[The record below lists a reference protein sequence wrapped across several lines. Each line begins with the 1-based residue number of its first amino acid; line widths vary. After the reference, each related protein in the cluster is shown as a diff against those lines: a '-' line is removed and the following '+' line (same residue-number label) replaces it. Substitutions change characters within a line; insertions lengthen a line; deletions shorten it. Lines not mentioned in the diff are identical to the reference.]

1 MPSDHIAR
9 HDSTRT
15 LAGRVAVVGAALAS
29 IVLGAASC
37 GSRTGLFVGEPDMSD
52 SSTQIQPDA
61 PIDAAP
67 DVVPCVPGEFGFDLA
82 TAQLMFVLD
91 RSGSMAFS
99 LTSPTLPDPG
109 EPSRWE
115 ALHDGLAEAIRPLD
129 QQLAMGAK
137 FYPEA
142 LSEDDLASTALAC
155 LTDNGVGIA
164 PARGNAE
171 SILDVFFTTE
181 PRGGT
186 PTAEAIRLAAQYLA
200 DRRTVART
208 IVVATDGAPN
218 CNGDLDGAR
227 CVCTAA
233 GGDCRRSEYSCLD
246 DTRTIDVIH
255 QIAEVQKIPVFVIGL
270 GSTERPEFLR
280 VLDDMAVAGGRARPT
295 VPRHYNVQSPVELR
309 SALQTISDSIARCTY
324 LTPSTPNDPN
334 AIDVE
339 INGVSIPRDTN
350 HKNGWDWVDQAY
362 GSLAFFGD
370 ACDRAQAATSKVNG
384 RVSCEKD

>member
-1 MPSDHIAR
+1 MPDHIAR
-9 HDSTRT
+9 RDSTRT
-15 LAGRVAVVGAALAS
+15 LAGKAAIVGATLAG
-29 IVLGAASC
+29 IVLSVASC
-37 GSRTGLFVGEPDMSD
+37 GSRTGLFVDELAPNDA
-52 SSTQIQPDA
+52 STQTQPDA

-67 DVVPCVPGEFGFDLA
+67 DAVPCVPGLFGFELA

-99 LTSPTLPDPG
+99 LTSPTIPEQG

-142 LSEDDLASTALAC
+142 LSEDDLSSPALAC
-155 LTDNGVGIA
+155 LTDNGVGIP

-171 SILDVFFTTE
+171 SILDVFFSSE

-186 PTAEAIRLAAQYLA
+186 PTADAIQLAAEYLA

-208 IVVATDGAPN
+208 VVVATDGAPN
-218 CNGDLDGAR
+218 CNGNLDGSR

-233 GGDCRRSEYSCLD
+233 SGDCRRSEYSCLD
-246 DTRTIDVIH
+246 DTRTIDVIRE
-255 QIAEVQKIPVFVIGL
+255 IAEVRKIPVFVIGL

-309 SALQTISDSIARCTY
+309 SALQNISDSIARCTY
-324 LTPSTPNDPN
+324 LTPSAPTDPN
-334 AIDVE
+334 AIAVE
-339 INGVSIPRDTN
+339 IDGVTIFRDTD

-370 ACDRAQAATSKVNG
+370 ACDRAQTAASKVNG